1 MKICIIGS
9 GYVGLV
15 TGICFA
21 SNDKHEV
28 IFFDINKK
36 KINDLKKDKIDIYEK
51 DLFKRFQSAKKI
63 KKINFSTDLNNSIN
77 NSKVIFVTVGTPINK
92 KGSIDLSQIKD
103 VTYKIASILKKSKSF
118 KVIIYK
124 STLPPG
130 SISNFCLPIIE
141 NITKKKNGVDFG
153 IASNPE
159 FLREGSAVYDFENP
173 KKIVIGSNDKKTKK
187 IILSI
192 YQNYLSN
199 NKIISVSVETAE
211 MIKYFSN
218 SFFALLISF
227 GNQLGNFCEK
237 INVDFMEVLEA
248 ISWDNRFL
256 TNKENKKPEF
266 LNYLIPGIGYGGSCF
281 PKDIKALIQTANK
294 NNSNLSIIKEV
305 DRVNEN
311 QSKIIT
317 NKILKILKENKKI
330 KKILVLGATFKENTD
345 DLRNSTSINLINDLS
360 CKNVNI
366 SVYDPILVKKNY
378 NQKKSF
384 FHNKVN
390 FLYNLKAIKKYN
402 MIVVNNRSLE
412 FQKLIK
418 DLKNKDDIFLFDT
431 RRFFD
436 KKRFKNYSGSGIQ

>member
-1 MKICIIGS
+1 MKVCVIGS

-21 SNDKHEV
+21 ANDKHDV
-28 IFFDINKK
+28 VFFDTNFK
-36 KINDLKKDKIDIYEK
+36 KIEDLKKDKIDIHEK
-51 DLFKRFQSAKKI
+51 NLTKRLQSAKKF
-63 KKINFSTDLNNSIN
+63 KKINFSKNLSDGIN

-92 KGSIDLSQIKD
+92 KGNIDLSQIKE
-103 VTYKIASILKKSKSF
+103 VTNQIANVLKKSNSY

-124 STLPPG
+124 STIPPG
-130 SISNFCLPIIE
+130 TISNYCLPIIE
-141 NITKKKNGVDFG
+141 KITKKRNGIYFG
-153 IASNPE
+153 VASNPE

-192 YQNYLSN
+192 YKNYLSN
-199 NKIISVSVETAE
+199 NKIINVNIETSE

-237 INVDFMEVLEA
+237 INVDFMEVLQA
-248 ISWDNRFL
+248 VGWDNRFL
-256 TNKENKKPEF
+256 TKKENKKPDF

-281 PKDIKALIQTANK
+281 PKDIKTLIQTAKK
-294 NNSNLSIIKEV
+294 NSTNLSILQEV
-305 DRVNEN
+305 DKVNES

-317 NKILKILKENKKI
+317 KKIFQILKDNKKI

-345 DLRNSTSINLINDLS
+345 DLRNSTSIDLINNLS
-360 CKNVNI
+360 NKNLDI
-366 SVYDPILVKKNY
+366 SIYDPILVKKNY

-384 FHNKVN
+384 FDKKVKY
-390 FLYNLKAIKKYN
+390 LYNLNEIKKYN
-402 MIVVNNRSLE
+402 LIVVNNRSLE
-412 FQKLIK
+412 FRKILK
-418 DLKNKDDIFLFDT
+418 DYTDKNKVFLFDS

-436 KKRFKNYSGSGIQ
+436 KKKFKNYSGSGI

>member
-1 MKICIIGS
+1 MKVCVIGS

-21 SNDKHEV
+21 ANDKHDV
-28 IFFDINKK
+28 VFFDTNFK
-36 KINDLKKDKIDIYEK
+36 KIEDLKKDKIDIHEK
-51 DLFKRFQSAKKI
+51 NLTKRLQSAKKF
-63 KKINFSTDLNNSIN
+63 KKINFSKNLSDGIN

-92 KGSIDLSQIKD
+92 KGNIDLSQIKE
-103 VTYKIASILKKSKSF
+103 VTNQIANVLKKSNSY

-124 STLPPG
+124 STIPPG
-130 SISNFCLPIIE
+130 TISNYCLPIIE
-141 NITKKKNGVDFG
+141 KITKKRNGIDFG
-153 IASNPE
+153 VASNPE

-192 YQNYLSN
+192 YENYLSN
-199 NKIISVSVETAE
+199 NKIINVNIETSE

-237 INVDFMEVLEA
+237 INVDFMEVLQA
-248 ISWDNRFL
+248 VGWDNRFL
-256 TNKENKKPEF
+256 TKKENKKPDF

-281 PKDIKALIQTANK
+281 PKDIKTLIQTAK
-294 NNSNLSIIKEV
+294 KHSTNLSILQEV
-305 DRVNEN
+305 DKVNES
-311 QSKIIT
+311 QSEIISKKIFQ
-317 NKILKILKENKKI
+317 ILKDNKKI

-345 DLRNSTSINLINDLS
+345 DLRNSTSINLINNLS
-360 CKNVNI
+360 SKNLDI
-366 SVYDPILVKKNY
+366 SIYDPILIKKNY

-384 FHNKVN
+384 FHKKIKY
-390 FLYNLKAIKKYN
+390 LYNLNEIKKYN
-402 MIVVNNRSLE
+402 LIVVNNRSLE
-412 FQKLIK
+412 FRKILK
-418 DLKNKDDIFLFDT
+418 DYTDKNKVFLFDS

-436 KKRFKNYSGSGIQ
+436 KKKFKNYSGSGI

>member
-1 MKICIIGS
+1 MKVCIIGS

-21 SNDKHEV
+21 ANDKHDV
-28 IFFDINKK
+28 VFFDTNFK
-36 KINDLKKDKIDIYEK
+36 KIEDLKKDKIDIHEK
-51 DLFKRFQSAKKI
+51 NLTKRLQSAKKF
-63 KKINFSTDLNNSIN
+63 KKINFSKNLSDGIN

-92 KGSIDLSQIKD
+92 KGNIDLSQIKE
-103 VTYKIASILKKSKSF
+103 VTNQIANVLKKSNSY

-124 STLPPG
+124 STIPPG
-130 SISNFCLPIIE
+130 TISNYCLPIIE
-141 NITKKKNGVDFG
+141 KITKKRNGIDFG
-153 IASNPE
+153 VASNPE

-192 YQNYLSN
+192 YKNYLSN
-199 NKIISVSVETAE
+199 NKIINVSIETSE

-237 INVDFMEVLEA
+237 INVDFMEVLQA
-248 ISWDNRFL
+248 VGWDNRFL
-256 TNKENKKPEF
+256 TKKENKKPDF

-281 PKDIKALIQTANK
+281 PKDIKTLIQTAK
-294 NNSNLSIIKEV
+294 KHSTNLSILQEV
-305 DRVNEN
+305 DKVNES
-311 QSKIIT
+311 QSEIISKKIFQ
-317 NKILKILKENKKI
+317 ILKDNKKI

-345 DLRNSTSINLINDLS
+345 DLRNSTSINLINNLS
-360 CKNVNI
+360 SKNLDI
-366 SVYDPILVKKNY
+366 SIYDPILVKKNY

-384 FHNKVN
+384 FHKKVKY
-390 FLYNLKAIKKYN
+390 LYNLNEIKKYN
-402 MIVVNNRSLE
+402 LIVVNNRSLE
-412 FQKLIK
+412 FRKILK
-418 DLKNKDDIFLFDT
+418 DYTDKNKVFLFDS

-436 KKRFKNYSGSGIQ
+436 KKKFKNYSGSGV

>member
-1 MKICIIGS
+1 MKVCVIGS

-21 SNDKHEV
+21 ANDKHDV
-28 IFFDINKK
+28 VFFDTNFK
-36 KINDLKKDKIDIYEK
+36 KIEDLKKDKIDIHEK
-51 DLFKRFQSAKKI
+51 NLTKRLQSAKKF
-63 KKINFSTDLNNSIN
+63 KKINFSKNLSDGIN

-92 KGSIDLSQIKD
+92 KGNIDLSQIKE
-103 VTYKIASILKKSKSF
+103 VTNQIANVLKKSNSY

-124 STLPPG
+124 STIPPG
-130 SISNFCLPIIE
+130 TISNYCLPIIE
-141 NITKKKNGVDFG
+141 KITKKRNGIDFG
-153 IASNPE
+153 VASNPE

-192 YQNYLSN
+192 YENYLSN
-199 NKIISVSVETAE
+199 NKIINVNIETSE

-237 INVDFMEVLEA
+237 INVDFMEVLQA
-248 ISWDNRFL
+248 VGWDNRFL
-256 TNKENKKPEF
+256 TKKENKKPDF

-281 PKDIKALIQTANK
+281 PKDIKTLIQTAK
-294 NNSNLSIIKEV
+294 KHSTNLSILQEV
-305 DRVNEN
+305 DKVNER
-311 QSKIIT
+311 QSEIISKKIFQ
-317 NKILKILKENKKI
+317 ILKDNKKI

-345 DLRNSTSINLINDLS
+345 DLRNSTSINLINNLS
-360 CKNVNI
+360 SKNLDI
-366 SVYDPILVKKNY
+366 SIYDPILIKKNY

-384 FHNKVN
+384 FHKKVKY
-390 FLYNLKAIKKYN
+390 LYNLNEIKKYN
-402 MIVVNNRSLE
+402 LIVVNNRSLE
-412 FQKLIK
+412 FRKILK
-418 DLKNKDDIFLFDT
+418 DYTDKNKVFLFDS

-436 KKRFKNYSGSGIQ
+436 KKKFKNYSGSGI

>member
-1 MKICIIGS
+1 MKVCVIGS

-21 SNDKHEV
+21 ANDKHDV
-28 IFFDINKK
+28 VFFDTNFK
-36 KINDLKKDKIDIYEK
+36 KIEDLKKDKIDIHEK
-51 DLFKRFQSAKKI
+51 NLTKRLQSAKKF
-63 KKINFSTDLNNSIN
+63 KKINFSKNLSDGIN

-92 KGSIDLSQIKD
+92 KGNIDLSQIKE
-103 VTYKIASILKKSKSF
+103 VTNQIANVLKKSNSY

-124 STLPPG
+124 STIPPG
-130 SISNFCLPIIE
+130 TISNYCLPIIE
-141 NITKKKNGVDFG
+141 KITKKRNGIDFG
-153 IASNPE
+153 VASNPE

-192 YQNYLSN
+192 YENYLSN
-199 NKIISVSVETAE
+199 NKIIKVNIETSE

-237 INVDFMEVLEA
+237 INVDFMEVLQA
-248 ISWDNRFL
+248 VGWDNRFL
-256 TNKENKKPEF
+256 TKKENKKPDF

-281 PKDIKALIQTANK
+281 PKDIKTLIQTAK
-294 NNSNLSIIKEV
+294 KHSTNLSILQEV
-305 DRVNEN
+305 DKVNES
-311 QSKIIT
+311 QSEIISKKIFQ
-317 NKILKILKENKKI
+317 ILKDNKKI

-345 DLRNSTSINLINDLS
+345 DLRNSTSINLINNLS
-360 CKNVNI
+360 NKNLDI
-366 SVYDPILVKKNY
+366 SIYDPILIKKNY

-384 FHNKVN
+384 FHKKVKY
-390 FLYNLKAIKKYN
+390 LYNLNEIKKYN
-402 MIVVNNRSLE
+402 LIVVNNRSLE
-412 FQKLIK
+412 FRKILK
-418 DLKNKDDIFLFDT
+418 DYKNKDDVFLFDS

-436 KKRFKNYSGSGIQ
+436 KKKFKNYSGSGI

>member
-1 MKICIIGS
+1 MKVCVIGS

-21 SNDKHEV
+21 ANDKHDV
-28 IFFDINKK
+28 VFFDTNFK
-36 KINDLKKDKIDIYEK
+36 KIEDLKKDKIDIHEK
-51 DLFKRFQSAKKI
+51 NLTKRLQSAKKF
-63 KKINFSTDLNNSIN
+63 KKINFSKNLSDGIN

-92 KGSIDLSQIKD
+92 KGNIDLSQIKE
-103 VTYKIASILKKSKSF
+103 VTNQIANVLKKSNSY

-124 STLPPG
+124 STIPPG
-130 SISNFCLPIIE
+130 TISNYCLPIIE
-141 NITKKKNGVDFG
+141 KITKKRNGIDFG
-153 IASNPE
+153 VASNPE

-192 YQNYLSN
+192 YENYLSN
-199 NKIISVSVETAE
+199 NKIINVNIETSE

-237 INVDFMEVLEA
+237 INVDFMEVLQA
-248 ISWDNRFL
+248 VGWDNRFL
-256 TNKENKKPEF
+256 TKKENKKPDF

-281 PKDIKALIQTANK
+281 PKDIKTLIQTAK
-294 NNSNLSIIKEV
+294 KHSTNLSILREV
-305 DRVNEN
+305 DKVNES
-311 QSKIIT
+311 QSEIISKKIFQ
-317 NKILKILKENKKI
+317 ILKDNKKI

-345 DLRNSTSINLINDLS
+345 DLRNSTSINLINNLS
-360 CKNVNI
+360 SKNLDI
-366 SVYDPILVKKNY
+366 SIYDPILVKKNY

-384 FHNKVN
+384 FHKKVKY
-390 FLYNLKAIKKYN
+390 LYNLNEIKKYN
-402 MIVVNNRSLE
+402 LIVVNNRSLE
-412 FQKLIK
+412 FRKILK
-418 DLKNKDDIFLFDT
+418 DYTDKNKVFLFDS

-436 KKRFKNYSGSGIQ
+436 KKNFKNYSGSGI

>member
-1 MKICIIGS
+1 MKVCVIGS

-21 SNDKHEV
+21 ANDKHDV
-28 IFFDINKK
+28 VFFDTNFK
-36 KINDLKKDKIDIYEK
+36 KIEDLKKDKIDIHEK
-51 DLFKRFQSAKKI
+51 NLTKRLQSAKKF
-63 KKINFSTDLNNSIN
+63 KKINFSKNLSDGMN

-92 KGSIDLSQIKD
+92 KGNIDLSQIKE
-103 VTYKIASILKKSKSF
+103 VTNQIANILKKSDSY

-124 STLPPG
+124 STIPPG
-130 SISNFCLPIIE
+130 TISNYCLPIIE
-141 NITKKKNGVDFG
+141 KITKKRNGIYFG
-153 IASNPE
+153 VASNPE

-192 YQNYLSN
+192 YKNYLSN
-199 NKIISVSVETAE
+199 NKIINVNIETSE

-237 INVDFMEVLEA
+237 INVDFMEVLQA
-248 ISWDNRFL
+248 VGWDNRFL
-256 TNKENKKPEF
+256 TKKENKKPDF

-281 PKDIKALIQTANK
+281 PKDIKTLIQTAK
-294 NNSNLSIIKEV
+294 KHSTNLSILQEV
-305 DRVNEN
+305 DKVNER
-311 QSKIIT
+311 QSEIISKKIFQ
-317 NKILKILKENKKI
+317 ILKDNKKI

-345 DLRNSTSINLINDLS
+345 DLRNSTSIDLINNLS
-360 CKNVNI
+360 SKNLDI
-366 SVYDPILVKKNY
+366 SIYDPILIKKNY

-384 FHNKVN
+384 FHKKVKY
-390 FLYNLKAIKKYN
+390 LYNLNEIKKYN
-402 MIVVNNRSLE
+402 LIVVNNRSLE
-412 FQKLIK
+412 FRKILK
-418 DLKNKDDIFLFDT
+418 DYTDKNKVFLFDS

-436 KKRFKNYSGSGIQ
+436 KKKFKNYSVSGI

>member
-1 MKICIIGS
+1 MKVCVIGS

-21 SNDKHEV
+21 ANDKHDV
-28 IFFDINKK
+28 VFFDTNFK
-36 KINDLKKDKIDIYEK
+36 KIEDLKKDKIDIHEK
-51 DLFKRFQSAKKI
+51 NLTKRLQSAKKF
-63 KKINFSTDLNNSIN
+63 KKINFSKNLSDGIN

-92 KGSIDLSQIKD
+92 KGNIDLSQIKE
-103 VTYKIASILKKSKSF
+103 VTNQIANVLKKSNSY

-124 STLPPG
+124 STIPPG
-130 SISNFCLPIIE
+130 TISNYCLPIIE
-141 NITKKKNGVDFG
+141 KITKKRNGIDFG
-153 IASNPE
+153 VASNPE

-192 YQNYLSN
+192 YENYLPN
-199 NKIISVSVETAE
+199 NKIISVSVETSE

-237 INVDFMEVLEA
+237 INVDFMEVLQA
-248 ISWDNRFL
+248 VGWDNRFL
-256 TNKENKKPEF
+256 TKKENKKPDF

-281 PKDIKALIQTANK
+281 PKDIKTLIQTAKK
-294 NNSNLSIIKEV
+294 NSTNLSILQEV
-305 DRVNEN
+305 DKVNES

-317 NKILKILKENKKI
+317 KKIFKILKGNKKI

-345 DLRNSTSINLINDLS
+345 DLRNSTSIDLINNLS
-360 CKNVNI
+360 SKNLDI
-366 SVYDPILVKKNY
+366 SIFDPILVKKNY
-378 NQKKSF
+378 NQKKSI
-384 FHNKVN
+384 FHKKVK

-412 FQKLIK
+412 FRKLLK
-418 DLKNKDDIFLFDT
+418 DYKNKNDIFLFDS

-436 KKRFKNYSGSGIQ
+436 KKKFKNYNGSGI

>member
-1 MKICIIGS
+1 MKVCIIGS

-21 SNDKHEV
+21 ANDKHDV
-28 IFFDINKK
+28 VFFDTNFK
-36 KINDLKKDKIDIYEK
+36 KIEDLKKDKIDIHEK
-51 DLFKRFQSAKKI
+51 NLTKRLQSAKKF
-63 KKINFSTDLNNSIN
+63 KKINFSKNLSDGIN

-92 KGSIDLSQIKD
+92 KGNIDLSQIKE
-103 VTYKIASILKKSKSF
+103 VTNQIANVLKKSNSY

-124 STLPPG
+124 STIPPG
-130 SISNFCLPIIE
+130 TISNYCLPIIE
-141 NITKKKNGVDFG
+141 KITKKRNGIDFG
-153 IASNPE
+153 VASNPE

-192 YQNYLSN
+192 YENYLSN
-199 NKIISVSVETAE
+199 NKIINVNIETSE

-237 INVDFMEVLEA
+237 INVDFMEVLQA
-248 ISWDNRFL
+248 VGWDNRFL
-256 TNKENKKPEF
+256 TKKENKKPDF

-281 PKDIKALIQTANK
+281 PKDIKTLIQTAKK
-294 NNSNLSIIKEV
+294 NSTNLSILQEV
-305 DRVNEN
+305 DKVNES

-317 NKILKILKENKKI
+317 KKIFQILKDNKKI

-345 DLRNSTSINLINDLS
+345 DLRNSTSIDLINNLS
-360 CKNVNI
+360 NKNLDI
-366 SVYDPILVKKNY
+366 SIYDPILIKKNY

-384 FHNKVN
+384 FHKKVKY
-390 FLYNLKAIKKYN
+390 LYNLKAIKKYN

-412 FQKLIK
+412 FSKLLK
-418 DLKNKDDIFLFDT
+418 DYKNKDDVFLFDS

-436 KKRFKNYSGSGIQ
+436 KKKFKNYSGSGI

>member
-1 MKICIIGS
+1 MKVCVIGS

-21 SNDKHEV
+21 ANDKHDV
-28 IFFDINKK
+28 VFFDTNFK
-36 KINDLKKDKIDIYEK
+36 KIEDLKKDKIDIHEK
-51 DLFKRFQSAKKI
+51 NLTKRLQSAKKF
-63 KKINFSTDLNNSIN
+63 KKINFSKNLSDGIN

-92 KGSIDLSQIKD
+92 KGNIDLSQIKE
-103 VTYKIASILKKSKSF
+103 VTNQIANVLKKSNSY

-124 STLPPG
+124 STIPPG
-130 SISNFCLPIIE
+130 TISNYCLPIIE
-141 NITKKKNGVDFG
+141 KITKKRNGIYFG
-153 IASNPE
+153 VASNPE

-192 YQNYLSN
+192 YENYLSN
-199 NKIISVSVETAE
+199 NKIINVNIETSE

-237 INVDFMEVLEA
+237 INVDFMEVLQA
-248 ISWDNRFL
+248 VGWDNRFL
-256 TNKENKKPEF
+256 TKKENKKPDF

-281 PKDIKALIQTANK
+281 PKDIKTLIQTAK
-294 NNSNLSIIKEV
+294 KHSTNLSILQEV
-305 DRVNEN
+305 DKVNES
-311 QSKIIT
+311 QSEIISKKIFQ
-317 NKILKILKENKKI
+317 ILKDNKKI

-345 DLRNSTSINLINDLS
+345 DLRNSTSINLINNLS
-360 CKNVNI
+360 GKNLDI
-366 SVYDPILVKKNY
+366 SIYDPILIKKNY

-384 FHNKVN
+384 FHKKVKY
-390 FLYNLKAIKKYN
+390 LYNLNEIKKYN
-402 MIVVNNRSLE
+402 LIVVNNRSLE
-412 FQKLIK
+412 FRKILK
-418 DLKNKDDIFLFDT
+418 DYTDKNKVFLFDS

-436 KKRFKNYSGSGIQ
+436 KKKFKNYSGSGI

>member
-1 MKICIIGS
+1 MKVCVIGS

-21 SNDKHEV
+21 ANDKHDV
-28 IFFDINKK
+28 VFFDTNFK
-36 KINDLKKDKIDIYEK
+36 KIEDLKKDKIDIHEK
-51 DLFKRFQSAKKI
+51 NLTKRLQSAKKF
-63 KKINFSTDLNNSIN
+63 KKINFSKNLSDGIN

-92 KGSIDLSQIKD
+92 KGNIDLSQIKE
-103 VTYKIASILKKSKSF
+103 VTNQIANILKKSNSY

-124 STLPPG
+124 STIPPG
-130 SISNFCLPIIE
+130 TISNYCLPIIE
-141 NITKKKNGVDFG
+141 KITKKRNGIDFG
-153 IASNPE
+153 VASNPE

-192 YQNYLSN
+192 YENYLSN
-199 NKIISVSVETAE
+199 NKIINVSIETSE

-237 INVDFMEVLEA
+237 INVDFMEVLQA
-248 ISWDNRFL
+248 VGWDNRFL
-256 TNKENKKPEF
+256 TKKENKKPDF

-281 PKDIKALIQTANK
+281 PKDIKTLIQTAK
-294 NNSNLSIIKEV
+294 KHSTNLSILQEV
-305 DRVNEN
+305 DKVNES
-311 QSKIIT
+311 QSEIISKKIFQ
-317 NKILKILKENKKI
+317 ILKDNKKI

-345 DLRNSTSINLINDLS
+345 DLRNSTSIDLINNLS
-360 CKNVNI
+360 NKNLDI
-366 SVYDPILVKKNY
+366 SIYDPILVKKNY

-384 FHNKVN
+384 FHKKVKY
-390 FLYNLKAIKKYN
+390 LYNLKSIKKYN

-412 FQKLIK
+412 FRKILK
-418 DLKNKDDIFLFDT
+418 DYTDKNKVFLFDS

-436 KKRFKNYSGSGIQ
+436 KKKFKNYSGSGI

>member
-1 MKICIIGS
+1 MKVCVIGS

-21 SNDKHEV
+21 ANDKHDV
-28 IFFDINKK
+28 VFFDTNFK
-36 KINDLKKDKIDIYEK
+36 KIEDLKKDKIDIHEK
-51 DLFKRFQSAKKI
+51 NLTKRLQSAKKF
-63 KKINFSTDLNNSIN
+63 KKINFSKNLSDGIN

-92 KGSIDLSQIKD
+92 KGNIDLSQIKE
-103 VTYKIASILKKSKSF
+103 VTNQIANILKKNNSY

-124 STLPPG
+124 STIPPG
-130 SISNFCLPIIE
+130 TISNYCLPIIE
-141 NITKKKNGVDFG
+141 KITKKRNGIDFG
-153 IASNPE
+153 VASNPE

-192 YQNYLSN
+192 YENYLSN
-199 NKIISVSVETAE
+199 NKIINVNIETSE

-237 INVDFMEVLEA
+237 INVDFMEVLQA
-248 ISWDNRFL
+248 VGWDNRFL
-256 TNKENKKPEF
+256 TKKENKKPDF

-281 PKDIKALIQTANK
+281 PKDIKTLIQTAK
-294 NNSNLSIIKEV
+294 KHSTNLSILQEV
-305 DRVNEN
+305 DKVNER
-311 QSKIIT
+311 QSEIISKKIFQ
-317 NKILKILKENKKI
+317 ILKDNKKI

-345 DLRNSTSINLINDLS
+345 DLRNSTSINLINNLS
-360 CKNVNI
+360 NKNLDI
-366 SVYDPILVKKNY
+366 SIYDPILVKKNY

-384 FHNKVN
+384 FHKKVKY
-390 FLYNLKAIKKYN
+390 LYNLKAIKKYN

-412 FQKLIK
+412 FRKLLK
-418 DLKNKDDIFLFDT
+418 DYKNKDDVFLFDS

-436 KKRFKNYSGSGIQ
+436 KKKFKNYSGSGI

>member
-1 MKICIIGS
+1 MKVCIIGS

-21 SNDKHEV
+21 ANDKHDV
-28 IFFDINKK
+28 VFFDTNFK
-36 KINDLKKDKIDIYEK
+36 KIEDLKKDKIDIHEK
-51 DLFKRFQSAKKI
+51 NLTKRLQSAKKF
-63 KKINFSTDLNNSIN
+63 KKINFSKNLSDGIN

-92 KGSIDLSQIKD
+92 KGNIDLSQIKE
-103 VTYKIASILKKSKSF
+103 VTNQIANVLKKSNSY

-124 STLPPG
+124 STIPPG
-130 SISNFCLPIIE
+130 TISNYCLPIIE
-141 NITKKKNGVDFG
+141 KITKKKNGIDFG
-153 IASNPE
+153 VASNPE

-192 YQNYLSN
+192 YKNYLSN
-199 NKIISVSVETAE
+199 NKIINVNIETSE

-237 INVDFMEVLEA
+237 INVDFMEVLQA
-248 ISWDNRFL
+248 VGWDNRFL
-256 TNKENKKPEF
+256 TKKENKKPDF

-281 PKDIKALIQTANK
+281 PKDIKTLIQTAK
-294 NNSNLSIIKEV
+294 KHSTNLSILQEV
-305 DRVNEN
+305 DKVNES
-311 QSKIIT
+311 QSEIISK
-317 NKILKILKENKKI
+317 KILQILKDNKKI

-345 DLRNSTSINLINDLS
+345 DLRNSTSINLINNLS
-360 CKNVNI
+360 SKNLDI
-366 SVYDPILVKKNY
+366 SIYDPILIKKNY

-384 FHNKVN
+384 FDKKVKY
-390 FLYNLKAIKKYN
+390 LYNLNEIKKYN
-402 MIVVNNRSLE
+402 LIVVNNRSLE
-412 FQKLIK
+412 FRKILK
-418 DLKNKDDIFLFDT
+418 DYTDKNKVFLFDS

-436 KKRFKNYSGSGIQ
+436 KKKFKNYSGSGI

>member
-1 MKICIIGS
+1 MKVCVIGS

-21 SNDKHEV
+21 ANDKHDV
-28 IFFDINKK
+28 VFFDTNSK
-36 KINDLKKDKIDIYEK
+36 KIEDLKKDKIDIHEK
-51 DLFKRFQSAKKI
+51 NLTKRLQSAKKF
-63 KKINFSTDLNNSIN
+63 KKINFSKNLSDGIN

-92 KGSIDLSQIKD
+92 KGNIDLSQIKE
-103 VTYKIASILKKSKSF
+103 VTNQIANVLKKSNSY

-124 STLPPG
+124 STIPPG
-130 SISNFCLPIIE
+130 TISNYCLPIIE
-141 NITKKKNGVDFG
+141 KITKKRNGIDFG
-153 IASNPE
+153 VASNPE

-192 YQNYLSN
+192 YENYLSN
-199 NKIISVSVETAE
+199 NKIINVNIETSE

-237 INVDFMEVLEA
+237 INVDFMEVLQA
-248 ISWDNRFL
+248 VGWDNRFL
-256 TNKENKKPEF
+256 TKKENKKPDF

-281 PKDIKALIQTANK
+281 PKDIKTLIQTAK
-294 NNSNLSIIKEV
+294 KHSTNLSILQEV
-305 DRVNEN
+305 DKVNES
-311 QSKIIT
+311 QSEIISKKIFQ
-317 NKILKILKENKKI
+317 ILKDNKKI

-345 DLRNSTSINLINDLS
+345 DLRNSTSINLINNLS
-360 CKNVNI
+360 SKNLDI
-366 SVYDPILVKKNY
+366 SIYDPILIKKNY

-384 FHNKVN
+384 FHKKVKY
-390 FLYNLKAIKKYN
+390 LYNLNEIKKYN
-402 MIVVNNRSLE
+402 LIVVNNRSLE
-412 FQKLIK
+412 FRKILK
-418 DLKNKDDIFLFDT
+418 DYTDKNKVFLFDS

-436 KKRFKNYSGSGIQ
+436 KKKFKNYSGSGI

>member
-1 MKICIIGS
+1 MKVCVIGS

-21 SNDKHEV
+21 ANDKHDV
-28 IFFDINKK
+28 IFFDTNFK
-36 KINDLKKDKIDIYEK
+36 KIEDLKKDKIDIHEK
-51 DLFKRFQSAKKI
+51 NLTKRLQSAKKF
-63 KKINFSTDLNNSIN
+63 KKINFSKNLSDGIN

-92 KGSIDLSQIKD
+92 KGNIDLSQIKE
-103 VTYKIASILKKSKSF
+103 VTNQIANILKKNNSY

-124 STLPPG
+124 STIPPG
-130 SISNFCLPIIE
+130 TISNYCLPIIE
-141 NITKKKNGVDFG
+141 KITKKRNGIDFG
-153 IASNPE
+153 VASNPE

-192 YQNYLSN
+192 YENYLSN
-199 NKIISVSVETAE
+199 NKIINVNIETSE

-237 INVDFMEVLEA
+237 INVDFMEVLQA
-248 ISWDNRFL
+248 VGWDNRFL
-256 TNKENKKPEF
+256 TKKENKKPDF

-281 PKDIKALIQTANK
+281 PKDIKTLIQTAK
-294 NNSNLSIIKEV
+294 KHSTNLSILQEV
-305 DRVNEN
+305 DKVNES
-311 QSKIIT
+311 QSEIISK
-317 NKILKILKENKKI
+317 KILQILKDNKKI

-345 DLRNSTSINLINDLS
+345 DLRNSTSINLINNLS
-360 CKNVNI
+360 SKNLDI
-366 SVYDPILVKKNY
+366 SIYDPILIKKNY

-384 FHNKVN
+384 FHKKVKY
-390 FLYNLKAIKKYN
+390 LYNLNEIKKYN
-402 MIVVNNRSLE
+402 LIVVNNRSLE
-412 FQKLIK
+412 FRKILK
-418 DLKNKDDIFLFDT
+418 DYTDKNKVFLFDS

-436 KKRFKNYSGSGIQ
+436 KKKFKNYSGSGI

>member
-1 MKICIIGS
+1 MKVCVIGS

-21 SNDKHEV
+21 ANDKHDV
-28 IFFDINKK
+28 VFFDTNFK
-36 KINDLKKDKIDIYEK
+36 KIEDLKKDKIDIHEK
-51 DLFKRFQSAKKI
+51 NLTKRLQSAKKF
-63 KKINFSTDLNNSIN
+63 KKINFSKNLSDGIN

-92 KGSIDLSQIKD
+92 KGNIDLSQIKE
-103 VTYKIASILKKSKSF
+103 VTNQIANILKKSDSY

-124 STLPPG
+124 STIPPG
-130 SISNFCLPIIE
+130 TISNYCLPIIE
-141 NITKKKNGVDFG
+141 KITKKRNGIDFG
-153 IASNPE
+153 VASNPE

-192 YQNYLSN
+192 YENYLSN
-199 NKIISVSVETAE
+199 NKIINVNIETSE

-237 INVDFMEVLEA
+237 INVDFMEVLQA
-248 ISWDNRFL
+248 VGWDNRFL
-256 TNKENKKPEF
+256 TKKENKKPDF

-281 PKDIKALIQTANK
+281 PKDIKTLIQTAK
-294 NNSNLSIIKEV
+294 KHSTNLSILQEV
-305 DRVNEN
+305 DKVNES
-311 QSKIIT
+311 QSEIISKKIFQ
-317 NKILKILKENKKI
+317 ILKDNKKI

-345 DLRNSTSINLINDLS
+345 DLRNSTSINLINNLS
-360 CKNVNI
+360 SKNLDI
-366 SVYDPILVKKNY
+366 SIYDPILVKKNY

-384 FHNKVN
+384 FHKKVKY
-390 FLYNLKAIKKYN
+390 LYNLNEIKKYN
-402 MIVVNNRSLE
+402 LIVVNNRSLE
-412 FQKLIK
+412 FRKILK
-418 DLKNKDDIFLFDT
+418 DYTDKNKVFLFDS

-436 KKRFKNYSGSGIQ
+436 KKNFKNYSGSGI

>member
-21 SNDKHEV
+21 ANDNHDV
-28 IFFDINKK
+28 VFFDTNLK
-36 KINDLKKDKIDIYEK
+36 KIKDLKKDKINIHEK
-51 DLFKRFQSAKKI
+51 DLTKRLQSAKKF
-63 KKINFSTDLNNSIN
+63 KKINFSKNLSDAIN

-92 KGSIDLSQIKD
+92 KGNIDLSQIKE
-103 VTYKIASILKKSKSF
+103 VTNQIANILKKSNSY

-124 STLPPG
+124 STIPPG
-130 SISNFCLPIIE
+130 TISNYCLPIIE
-141 NITKKKNGVDFG
+141 KITKKRNGIDFG
-153 IASNPE
+153 VASNPE

-192 YQNYLSN
+192 YENYLSN
-199 NKIISVSVETAE
+199 NKIINVSIETSE

-237 INVDFMEVLEA
+237 INVDFMEVLQA
-248 ISWDNRFL
+248 VGWDNRFL
-256 TNKENKKPEF
+256 TKKENKKPDF

-281 PKDIKALIQTANK
+281 PKDIKTLIQTAKK
-294 NNSNLSIIKEV
+294 NSTNLSILQEV
-305 DRVNEN
+305 DKVNES

-317 NKILKILKENKKI
+317 KKIFQILKDNKKI

-345 DLRNSTSINLINDLS
+345 DLRNSTSINLINNLS
-360 CKNVNI
+360 GKNLDI
-366 SVYDPILVKKNY
+366 SIYDPILVKKNY

-384 FHNKVN
+384 FHKKVKY
-390 FLYNLKAIKKYN
+390 LYNLNEIKKYN
-402 MIVVNNRSLE
+402 LIVVNNRSLE
-412 FQKLIK
+412 FRKILK
-418 DLKNKDDIFLFDT
+418 DYTDKNKVFLFDS

-436 KKRFKNYSGSGIQ
+436 KKKFKNYSGSGI

>member
-1 MKICIIGS
+1 MKVCVIGS

-21 SNDKHEV
+21 ANDKHDV
-28 IFFDINKK
+28 VFFDTNFK
-36 KINDLKKDKIDIYEK
+36 KIEDLKKDKIDIHEK
-51 DLFKRFQSAKKI
+51 NLTKRLQSAKKF
-63 KKINFSTDLNNSIN
+63 KKINFSKNLSDGIN

-92 KGSIDLSQIKD
+92 KGNIDLSQIKE
-103 VTYKIASILKKSKSF
+103 VTNQIANVLKKSNSY

-124 STLPPG
+124 STIPPG
-130 SISNFCLPIIE
+130 TISNYCLPIIE
-141 NITKKKNGVDFG
+141 KITKKRNGIDFG
-153 IASNPE
+153 VASNPE

-187 IILSI
+187 IVLSI
-192 YQNYLSN
+192 YKNYLSN
-199 NKIISVSVETAE
+199 NKIINVNIETSE

-237 INVDFMEVLEA
+237 INVDFMEVLQA
-248 ISWDNRFL
+248 VGWDNRFL
-256 TNKENKKPEF
+256 TKKENKKPDF

-281 PKDIKALIQTANK
+281 PKDIKTLIQTAK
-294 NNSNLSIIKEV
+294 KHSTNLSILREV
-305 DRVNEN
+305 DKVNES
-311 QSKIIT
+311 QSEIISKKIFQ
-317 NKILKILKENKKI
+317 ILKDNKKI

-345 DLRNSTSINLINDLS
+345 DLRNSTSINLINNLS
-360 CKNVNI
+360 SKNLDI
-366 SVYDPILVKKNY
+366 SIYDPILVKKNY

-384 FHNKVN
+384 FHKKVKY
-390 FLYNLKAIKKYN
+390 LYNLKAIKKYN

-412 FQKLIK
+412 FRKILK
-418 DLKNKDDIFLFDT
+418 DYTDKNKVFLFDS

-436 KKRFKNYSGSGIQ
+436 KKKFKNYSGSGI

>member
-1 MKICIIGS
+1 MKVCVIGS

-21 SNDKHEV
+21 ANDKHDV
-28 IFFDINKK
+28 VFFDTNFK
-36 KINDLKKDKIDIYEK
+36 KIEDLKKDKIDIHEK
-51 DLFKRFQSAKKI
+51 NLTKRLQSAKKF
-63 KKINFSTDLNNSIN
+63 KKINFSKNLSDGIN

-92 KGSIDLSQIKD
+92 KGNIDLSQIKE
-103 VTYKIASILKKSKSF
+103 VTNQIANILKKSDSY

-124 STLPPG
+124 STIPPG
-130 SISNFCLPIIE
+130 TISNYCLPIIE
-141 NITKKKNGVDFG
+141 KITKKRNGIDFG
-153 IASNPE
+153 VASNPE

-192 YQNYLSN
+192 YENYLSN
-199 NKIISVSVETAE
+199 NKIINVNIETSE

-237 INVDFMEVLEA
+237 INVDFMEVLQA
-248 ISWDNRFL
+248 VGWDNRFL
-256 TNKENKKPEF
+256 TKKENKKPDF

-281 PKDIKALIQTANK
+281 PKDIKTLIQTAK
-294 NNSNLSIIKEV
+294 KHSTNLSILQEV
-305 DRVNEN
+305 DKVNER
-311 QSKIIT
+311 QSEIISKKIFQ
-317 NKILKILKENKKI
+317 ILKDNKKI

-345 DLRNSTSINLINDLS
+345 DLRNSTSINLINNLS
-360 CKNVNI
+360 SKNLDI
-366 SVYDPILVKKNY
+366 SIYDPILVKKNY

-384 FHNKVN
+384 FHKKVKY
-390 FLYNLKAIKKYN
+390 LYNLNEIKKYN
-402 MIVVNNRSLE
+402 LIVVNNRSLE
-412 FQKLIK
+412 FRKILK
-418 DLKNKDDIFLFDT
+418 DYTDKNKVFLFDS

-436 KKRFKNYSGSGIQ
+436 KKNFKNYSGSGI

>member
-1 MKICIIGS
+1 MKVCVIGS

-21 SNDKHEV
+21 ANDKHDV
-28 IFFDINKK
+28 VFFDTNFK
-36 KINDLKKDKIDIYEK
+36 KIEDLKKDKIDIYEK
-51 DLFKRFQSAKKI
+51 NLTKRLQSAKKF
-63 KKINFSTDLNNSIN
+63 KKINFSKNLSDGIN

-92 KGSIDLSQIKD
+92 KGNIDLSQIKE
-103 VTYKIASILKKSKSF
+103 VTNQIANVLKKSNSY

-124 STLPPG
+124 STIPPG
-130 SISNFCLPIIE
+130 TISNYCLPIIE
-141 NITKKKNGVDFG
+141 KITKKRNGIDFG
-153 IASNPE
+153 VASNPE

-192 YQNYLSN
+192 YENYLSN
-199 NKIISVSVETAE
+199 NKIINVNIETSE

-237 INVDFMEVLEA
+237 INVDFMEVLQA
-248 ISWDNRFL
+248 VGWDNRFL
-256 TNKENKKPEF
+256 TKKENKKPDF

-281 PKDIKALIQTANK
+281 PKDIKTLIQTAK
-294 NNSNLSIIKEV
+294 KHSTNLSILQEV
-305 DRVNEN
+305 DKVNES
-311 QSKIIT
+311 QSEIISK
-317 NKILKILKENKKI
+317 KILQILKDNKKI

-345 DLRNSTSINLINDLS
+345 DLRNSTSINLINNLS
-360 CKNVNI
+360 SKNLDI
-366 SVYDPILVKKNY
+366 SIYDPILIKKNY

-384 FHNKVN
+384 FHKKVKY
-390 FLYNLKAIKKYN
+390 LYNLNEIKKYN
-402 MIVVNNRSLE
+402 LIVVNNRSLE
-412 FQKLIK
+412 FRKILK
-418 DLKNKDDIFLFDT
+418 DYTDKNKVFLFDS

-436 KKRFKNYSGSGIQ
+436 KKKFKNYSGSGI

>member
-1 MKICIIGS
+1 MKVCVIGS

-21 SNDKHEV
+21 ANDKHDV
-28 IFFDINKK
+28 VFFDTNFK
-36 KINDLKKDKIDIYEK
+36 KIEDLKKDKIDIHEK
-51 DLFKRFQSAKKI
+51 NLTKRLQSAKKF
-63 KKINFSTDLNNSIN
+63 KKINFSKNLSDGIN

-92 KGSIDLSQIKD
+92 KGNIDLSQIKE
-103 VTYKIASILKKSKSF
+103 VTNQIANVLKKSNSY

-124 STLPPG
+124 STIPPG
-130 SISNFCLPIIE
+130 TISNYCLPIIE
-141 NITKKKNGVDFG
+141 KITKKRNGIDFG
-153 IASNPE
+153 VASNPE

-192 YQNYLSN
+192 YENYLSN
-199 NKIISVSVETAE
+199 NKIINVNIETSE

-237 INVDFMEVLEA
+237 INVDFMEVLQA
-248 ISWDNRFL
+248 VGWDNRFL
-256 TNKENKKPEF
+256 TKKENKKPDF

-281 PKDIKALIQTANK
+281 PKDIKTLIQTAK
-294 NNSNLSIIKEV
+294 KHSTNLSILQEV
-305 DRVNEN
+305 DKVNES
-311 QSKIIT
+311 QSEIISKKIFQ
-317 NKILKILKENKKI
+317 ILKDNKKI

-345 DLRNSTSINLINDLS
+345 DLRNSTSINLINNLS
-360 CKNVNI
+360 SKNLDI
-366 SVYDPILVKKNY
+366 SIYDPILIKKNY

-384 FHNKVN
+384 FHKKVKY
-390 FLYNLKAIKKYN
+390 LYNLNEIKKYN
-402 MIVVNNRSLE
+402 LIVVNNRSLE
-412 FQKLIK
+412 FRKILK
-418 DLKNKDDIFLFDT
+418 DYTDKNKVFLFDS

-436 KKRFKNYSGSGIQ
+436 KKKFKNYSGSGI

>member
-1 MKICIIGS
+1 MKVCVIGS

-21 SNDKHEV
+21 ANDKHDV
-28 IFFDINKK
+28 VFFDTNFK
-36 KINDLKKDKIDIYEK
+36 KIEDLKKDKIDIHEK
-51 DLFKRFQSAKKI
+51 NLTKRLQSAKKF
-63 KKINFSTDLNNSIN
+63 KKINFSKNLSDGIN

-92 KGSIDLSQIKD
+92 KGNIDLSQIKE
-103 VTYKIASILKKSKSF
+103 VTNQIANVLKKSNSY

-124 STLPPG
+124 STIPPG
-130 SISNFCLPIIE
+130 TISNYCLPIIE
-141 NITKKKNGVDFG
+141 KITKKRNGIDFG
-153 IASNPE
+153 VASNPE

-192 YQNYLSN
+192 YENYLSN
-199 NKIISVSVETAE
+199 NKIINVNIETSE

-237 INVDFMEVLEA
+237 INVDFMEVLQA
-248 ISWDNRFL
+248 VGWDNRFL
-256 TNKENKKPEF
+256 TKKENKKPDF

-281 PKDIKALIQTANK
+281 PKDIKTLIQTAK
-294 NNSNLSIIKEV
+294 KHSTNLSILQEV
-305 DRVNEN
+305 DKVNES
-311 QSKIIT
+311 QSEIISKKIFQ
-317 NKILKILKENKKI
+317 ILKDNKKI

-345 DLRNSTSINLINDLS
+345 DLRNSTSIDLINNLS
-360 CKNVNI
+360 NKNLDI
-366 SVYDPILVKKNY
+366 SIYDPILVKKNY

-384 FHNKVN
+384 FHKKVKY
-390 FLYNLKAIKKYN
+390 LYNLNEIKKYN
-402 MIVVNNRSLE
+402 LIVVNNRSLE
-412 FQKLIK
+412 FRKILK
-418 DLKNKDDIFLFDT
+418 DYTDKNKVFLFDS

-436 KKRFKNYSGSGIQ
+436 KKNFKNYSGSGI